1 MRNLLIL
8 TTSLFIS
15 SFALAQ
21 ESSAPMELGVHDAV
35 KYAWENS
42 QKAKTADIDVQQA
55 EKDVWIQTAKGL
67 PIVNGSFG
75 FNNFIDL
82 PTSVLPADAFG
93 FPDYLT
99 QFLGGVSQQ
108 TGVPINA
115 PAPSENTTTEVQFG
129 QAWSMEAGANVG
141 LQIFDGSYIIGLKAV
156 KGLKRMKGDMK
167 KMTLNEVK
175 TIIAQAYY
183 TSQVAKENVRLLN
196 ENIANIEKTL
206 SETDALYKEGF
217 AEEMDVE
224 QLDLLINQIK
234 NRARQAD
241 RQHQTTLNVLKYQMG
256 MSVDNKIT
264 LTDDLETL
272 WAMQSDQELLDM
284 ELDLENNLQYSLI
297 KQDVVM
303 QGYLAKIEESKY
315 YPRLNAF
322 FDYKHQAFR
331 DDFSFFDI
339 DQPWFPQTLWGVKL
353 SVPIW
358 DNLGGVASIK
368 RARLEQQ
375 KVKNKL
381 VDTENALKMQTI
393 TAKSDFNSA
402 LEQLETSQKNIN
414 LATRIKEKML
424 IRYQEGMSTS
434 MELTTA
440 ENQLI
445 QAQTEYINTLF
456 KAMDA
461 KIQMKVVLENN

>member
-1 MRNLLIL
+1 MD
-8 TTSLFIS
+8 
-15 SFALAQ
+15 
-21 ESSAPMELGVHDAV
+21 LGVEDAV

-42 QKAKTADIDVQQA
+42 QKAKTAAIDVEQA
-55 EKDVWIQTAKGL
+55 KKDVWIQTAKGL
-67 PIVNGSFG
+67 PIVKGSFG
-75 FNNFIDL
+75 FNNFVDL
-82 PTSVLPADAFG
+82 PTSIIPAEAFG
-93 FPDYLT
+93 
-99 QFLGGVSQQ
+99 
-108 TGVPINA
+108 A
-115 PAPSENTTTEVQFG
+115 PAGTPNIEAQFG
-129 QAWSMEAGANVG
+129 QAWSMEAGINVG
-141 LQIFDGSYIIGLKAV
+141 LQLFDGSYIIGLQAV
-156 KGLKRMKGDMK
+156 KGLK
-167 KMTLNEVK
+167 KMTADQQKMTMNEVK

-183 TSQVAKENVRLLN
+183 TAQVAKENVRLLN
-196 ENIANIEKTL
+196 ENITNIEKTL
-206 SETDALYKEGF
+206 SETSALYNEGF

-241 RQHQTTLNVLKYQMG
+241 RQHQATLNLLKYQMG
-256 MSVDNKIT
+256 MPVDNKIT

-272 WAMQSDQELLDM
+272 WAMQSDQELLNM
-284 ELDLENNLQYSLI
+284 ELDLNNNLQYSLV

-315 YPRLNAF
+315 YPQLNAF
-322 FDYKHQAFR
+322 FDYRQQAFR
-331 DDFSFFDI
+331 DDFSFFAI

-368 RARLEQQ
+368 RAKLEQQ
-375 KVKNKL
+375 KAKNRL
-381 VDTENALKMQTI
+381 VDTENALKLQAI
-393 TAKSDFNSA
+393 TAKDDFNSA
-402 LEQLETSQKNIN
+402 LEQLQTSQNNIN

-456 KAMDA
+456 TAMDA

>member
-8 TTSLFIS
+8 TLSLFIS
-15 SFALAQ
+15 SQALAQ
-21 ESSAPMELGVHDAV
+21 ESVPMDLGVEDAV

-42 QKAKTADIDVQQA
+42 QKAKTAVIDVEQA
-55 EKDVWIQTAKGL
+55 KKDVWIQTAKGL
-67 PIVNGSFG
+67 PIVKGNFG
-75 FNNFIDL
+75 FNNFVDL
-82 PTSVLPADAFG
+82 PTSIIPAEAFG
-93 FPDYLT
+93 
-99 QFLGGVSQQ
+99 
-108 TGVPINA
+108 A
-115 PAPSENTTTEVQFG
+115 PAGSPNIEAQFG
-129 QAWSMEAGANVG
+129 QAWTMEAGINVG
-141 LQIFDGSYIIGLKAV
+141 LQLFDGSYIIGLKAV
-156 KGLKRMKGDMK
+156 KGLKKITADQQQ
-167 KMTLNEVK
+167 MTMNEIK

-183 TSQVAKENVRLLN
+183 TAQVAKENVRLLD
-196 ENIANIEKTL
+196 ENIANIENTL
-206 SETDALYKEGF
+206 SETSALYNEGF

-241 RQHQTTLNVLKYQMG
+241 RQHQATLNLLKYQMG
-256 MSVDNKIT
+256 MPVDNNIT

-284 ELDLENNLQYSLI
+284 ELDFNNNLQYSLM

-315 YPRLNAF
+315 YPQLNAF

-331 DDFSFFDI
+331 DDFSFFDT

-375 KVKNKL
+375 KAKNRL
-381 VDTENALKMQTI
+381 VDTENALKLQAI
-393 TAKSDFNSA
+393 TAKDDFNSA
-402 LEQLETSQKNIN
+402 LEQLQTSQNNIN

-456 KAMDA
+456 TAMDA

>member
-1 MRNLLIL
+1 M
-8 TTSLFIS
+8 
-15 SFALAQ
+15 Q
-21 ESSAPMELGVHDAV
+21 LGVQDAV

-42 QKAKTADIDVQQA
+42 QKSKTASIDVQQA
-55 EKDVWIQTAKGL
+55 DKDVWIQAARGL

-82 PTSVLPADAFG
+82 PTSIIPAEAFG
-93 FPDYLT
+93 
-99 QFLGGVSQQ
+99 
-108 TGVPINA
+108 A
-115 PAPSENTTTEVQFG
+115 PPGTPNIEAQFG
-129 QAWSMEAGANVG
+129 QAWTMEAGVNVG
-141 LQIFDGSYIIGLKAV
+141 LQLFDGSYIIGV
-156 KGLKRMKGDMK
+156 KGAKGFQKMSRDME
-167 KMTLNEVK
+167 KMTKNEVK
-175 TIIAQAYY
+175 TLIAQAYY

-196 ENIANIEKTL
+196 ENISNMEKTL
-206 SETDALYKEGF
+206 SETSALYKEGF

-234 NRARQAD
+234 NRAKQAE
-241 RQHQTTLNVLKYQMG
+241 RQHAATLNLLKYQMG
-256 MSVDNKIT
+256 MPIDTKIN
-264 LTDDLETL
+264 LSDDLETL

-284 ELDLENNLQYSLI
+284 ELDLNANLQYDLI

-303 QGYLAKIEESKY
+303 HGYLVKLQEAKY

-331 DDFSFFDI
+331 DDFSFFDF
-339 DQPWFPQTLWGVKL
+339 DQPWFPQTLWGVQL

-358 DNLGGVASIK
+358 DNLGGLAGINK
-368 RARLEQQ
+368 AKLEQQ
-375 KVKNKL
+375 KVKNRL
-381 VDTENALKMQTI
+381 ADTEQALKLQAI
-393 TAKSDFNSA
+393 TAKDDFTSA
-402 LEQLETSQKNIN
+402 LEQLVTSKENIA
-414 LATRIKEKML
+414 LATRIKQKTL
-424 IRYQEGMSTS
+424 VRYQEGLATS

-445 QAQTEYINTLF
+445 QAQTDYINTLF

>member
-1 MRNLLIL
+1 
-8 TTSLFIS
+8 
-15 SFALAQ
+15 
-21 ESSAPMELGVHDAV
+21 
-35 KYAWENS
+35 
-42 QKAKTADIDVQQA
+42 
-55 EKDVWIQTAKGL
+55 
-67 PIVNGSFG
+67 
-75 FNNFIDL
+75 
-82 PTSVLPADAFG
+82 
-93 FPDYLT
+93 
-99 QFLGGVSQQ
+99 
-108 TGVPINA
+108 
-115 PAPSENTTTEVQFG
+115 
-129 QAWSMEAGANVG
+129 
-141 LQIFDGSYIIGLKAV
+141 
-156 KGLKRMKGDMK
+156 
-167 KMTLNEVK
+167 
-175 TIIAQAYY
+175 
-183 TSQVAKENVRLLN
+183 
-196 ENIANIEKTL
+196 
-206 SETDALYKEGF
+206 
-217 AEEMDVE
+217 
-224 QLDLLINQIK
+224 
-234 NRARQAD
+234 
-241 RQHQTTLNVLKYQMG
+241 
-256 MSVDNKIT
+256 
-264 LTDDLETL
+264 
-272 WAMQSDQELLDM
+272 
-284 ELDLENNLQYSLI
+284 
-297 KQDVVM
+297 M

>member
-8 TTSLFIS
+8 TLSLFIS
-15 SFALAQ
+15 NQALAQ
-21 ESSAPMELGVHDAV
+21 ESVPMDLGVEDAV

-42 QKAKTADIDVQQA
+42 QKAKTAVIDVEQA
-55 EKDVWIQTAKGL
+55 KKDVWIQTAKGL
-67 PIVNGSFG
+67 PIVKGSFG
-75 FNNFIDL
+75 FNNFVDL
-82 PTSVLPADAFG
+82 PTSIIPAEAFG
-93 FPDYLT
+93 
-99 QFLGGVSQQ
+99 
-108 TGVPINA
+108 A
-115 PAPSENTTTEVQFG
+115 PAGSPNIEAQFG
-129 QAWSMEAGANVG
+129 QAWTMEAGINVG
-141 LQIFDGSYIIGLKAV
+141 LQLFDGSYIIGLKAV
-156 KGLKRMKGDMK
+156 KGLKKITADQQQ
-167 KMTLNEVK
+167 MTMNEIK

-183 TSQVAKENVRLLN
+183 TAQVAKENVRLLD
-196 ENIANIEKTL
+196 ENIANIENTL
-206 SETDALYKEGF
+206 SETSALYNEGF

-241 RQHQTTLNVLKYQMG
+241 RQHQATLNLLKYQMG
-256 MSVDNKIT
+256 MPVDNNIT

-284 ELDLENNLQYSLI
+284 ELDFNNNLQYSLM

-331 DDFSFFDI
+331 DDFSFFDT

-375 KVKNKL
+375 KAKNRL
-381 VDTENALKMQTI
+381 VDTENALKLQAI
-393 TAKSDFNSA
+393 TAKDDFNSA
-402 LEQLETSQKNIN
+402 LEQLQTSQNNIN

-456 KAMDA
+456 TAMDA

>member
-8 TTSLFIS
+8 TISLFIS
-15 SFALAQ
+15 SLALAQ
-21 ESSAPMELGVHDAV
+21 ESVPMDLGVEDAV

-42 QKAKTADIDVQQA
+42 QKAKTAAIDVEQA
-55 EKDVWIQTAKGL
+55 KKDVWIQTAKGL
-67 PIVNGSFG
+67 PIVKGSFG
-75 FNNFIDL
+75 FNNFVDL
-82 PTSVLPADAFG
+82 PTSIIPAEAFG
-93 FPDYLT
+93 
-99 QFLGGVSQQ
+99 
-108 TGVPINA
+108 A
-115 PAPSENTTTEVQFG
+115 PAGTPNIEAQFG
-129 QAWSMEAGANVG
+129 QAWSMEAGINVG
-141 LQIFDGSYIIGLKAV
+141 LQLFDGSYIIGLQAV
-156 KGLKRMKGDMK
+156 KGLK
-167 KMTLNEVK
+167 KMTADQQKMTMNEVK

-183 TSQVAKENVRLLN
+183 TAQVAKENVRLLN
-196 ENIANIEKTL
+196 ENITNIEKTL
-206 SETDALYKEGF
+206 SETSALYNEGF

-241 RQHQTTLNVLKYQMG
+241 RQHQATLNLLKYQMG
-256 MSVDNKIT
+256 MPVDNKIT

-272 WAMQSDQELLDM
+272 WAMQSDQELLNM
-284 ELDLENNLQYSLI
+284 ELDLNNNLQYSLV

-315 YPRLNAF
+315 YPQLNAF
-322 FDYKHQAFR
+322 FDYRQQAFR
-331 DDFSFFDI
+331 DDFSFFAI

-368 RARLEQQ
+368 RAKLEQQ
-375 KVKNKL
+375 KAKNRL
-381 VDTENALKMQTI
+381 VDTENALKLQAI
-393 TAKSDFNSA
+393 TAKDDFNSA
-402 LEQLETSQKNIN
+402 LEQLQTSQNNIN

-456 KAMDA
+456 TAMDA

>member
-1 MRNLLIL
+1 MRKLLIV
-8 TTSLFIS
+8 TFSLLFSI
-15 SFALAQ
+15 LAQ
-21 ESSAPMELGVHDAV
+21 AQESAPMELGVHDAV
-35 KYAWENS
+35 LYAWENS
-42 QKAKTADIDVQQA
+42 QKSKTASIDVQQA
-55 EKDVWIQTAKGL
+55 DKDVWIQAARGL

-82 PTSVLPADAFG
+82 PTSIIPAEAFG
-93 FPDYLT
+93 
-99 QFLGGVSQQ
+99 
-108 TGVPINA
+108 A
-115 PAPSENTTTEVQFG
+115 PPGSPNIEAQFG
-129 QAWSMEAGANVG
+129 QAWTMEAGVNVG
-141 LQIFDGSYIIGLKAV
+141 LQLFDGSYIIGV
-156 KGLKRMKGDMK
+156 KGAKGFQKMSRDME
-167 KMTLNEVK
+167 KMTKNEVK
-175 TIIAQAYY
+175 TLIAQAYY

-196 ENIANIEKTL
+196 ENIANMEKTL
-206 SETDALYKEGF
+206 SETSALYKEGF

-234 NRARQAD
+234 NRARQAG
-241 RQHQTTLNVLKYQMG
+241 RQHEATLNLLKYQMG
-256 MSVDNKIT
+256 MPIDTKIN
-264 LTDDLETL
+264 LSDDLETL

-284 ELDLENNLQYSLI
+284 ELDLNSNLQYDLI

-303 QGYLAKIEESKY
+303 HGYLVKLQEAQY

-331 DDFSFFDI
+331 DDFSFFDF

-358 DNLGGVASIK
+358 DNLGGLAGINK
-368 RARLEQQ
+368 AKLEQQ
-375 KVKNKL
+375 KVKNRL
-381 VDTENALKMQTI
+381 ADTEQALKLQAI
-393 TAKSDFNSA
+393 TAKDDFTSA
-402 LEQLETSQKNIN
+402 LEQLVTSKENIA
-414 LATRIKEKML
+414 LATRIKQKTL
-424 IRYQEGMSTS
+424 VRYQEGLATS

-445 QAQTEYINTLF
+445 QAQTDYINTLF

>member
-1 MRNLLIL
+1 
-8 TTSLFIS
+8 
-15 SFALAQ
+15 
-21 ESSAPMELGVHDAV
+21 MELGVHDAV
-35 KYAWENS
+35 QYAWENS
-42 QKAKTADIDVQQA
+42 QEAKGAAIDVEQA
-55 EKDVWIQTAKGL
+55 QKDVWIQASRGL

-75 FNNFIDL
+75 FNNFLDL
-82 PTSVLPADAFG
+82 PTSIIPAEAFG
-93 FPDYLT
+93 
-99 QFLGGVSQQ
+99 
-108 TGVPINA
+108 A
-115 PAPSENTTTEVQFG
+115 PAGSPNIEAQFG
-129 QAWSMEAGANVG
+129 QAWTMEAGVNVG
-141 LQIFDGSYIIGLKAV
+141 LQIFDGSYIIGLKATT
-156 KGLKRMKGDMK
+156 GLKRMKGDMK
-167 KMTLNEVK
+167 KMTMNEIK

-196 ENIANIEKTL
+196 ENIANVEKTL
-206 SETDALYKEGF
+206 SETSALYKEGF

-234 NRARQAD
+234 NRAKQAD
-241 RQHQTTLNVLKYQMG
+241 RQHQATLNLLKYQMG
-256 MSVDNKIT
+256 MPIDNNVT

-375 KVKNKL
+375 RVKNRL
-381 VDTENALKMQTI
+381 VDTENALKLQAV
-393 TAKSDFNSA
+393 TAKDDFTSA
-402 LEQLETSQKNIN
+402 LEQLETSNENIA
-414 LATRIKEKML
+414 LAARIKEKTL
-424 IRYQEGMSTS
+424 IRYQEGLATS
-434 MELTTA
+434 MDLTTA
-440 ENQLI
+440 ENQLV